1 MTATNHKTLQARRG
15 FSLVELIVVIVIIAS
30 LGAIAAPRFAS
41 ADVSYRTSGAAHQ
54 LADAIRD
61 AATQARNRSTSVR
74 IRISASSDNFSAAV
88 QSPLEYIALFNTT
101 DRPFN
106 IEIIEVKFAD
116 SSSFLTVNGFGVYS
130 TSVNIKVGV
139 GKAIQTVMVDADAG
153 TVTVG
158 SVADSNTF
166 WTDVT
171 TR

>member
-1 MTATNHKTLQARRG
+1 MTATNNKSQKARRG

-30 LGAIAAPRFAS
+30 IGAIAAPRFAS
-41 ADVSYRTSGAAHQ
+41 ADVSFRTNGAAHQ

-61 AATQARNRSTSVR
+61 AATQARNRSKPVR
-74 IRISASSDNFSAAV
+74 IRISASSNNFSAAV

-106 IEIIEVKFAD
+106 IDIIAVEFAD

-130 TSVNIKVGV
+130 TSVNIKVGA
-139 GKAIQTVMVDADAG
+139 GKATQTVMVDADSG
-153 TVTVG
+153 TITIG
-158 SVADSNTF
+158 SVTDAQVF